1 MRKIV
6 LLMLTLMLTYVEV
19 YAQTTV
25 EPTPDYSSAFTTFA
39 GLVAI
44 IPFVVEGV
52 KRIFKSISPIVIQII
67 SWITGIAVTM
77 FGWAFHL
84 GFLNGLEWWQ
94 ALLYGLDVSLAANG
108 IFDTG
113 LIEWIVG
120 LFAKKKKNNKV

>member
-6 LLMLTLMLTYVEV
+6 LLMLTLMLTYVGV

-44 IPFVVEGV
+44 IPFVVEGM
-52 KRIFKSISPIVIQII
+52 KKIFKSISPIVIQII
-67 SWITGIAVTM
+67 SWVTGIAVTM

-94 ALLYGLDVSLAANG
+94 ALLYGLGVSLAANG

-113 LIEWIVG
+113 LIEWIVA
-120 LFAKKKKNNKV
+120 LFAKKK

>member
-1 MRKIV
+1 MKKFLIIV
-6 LLMLTLMLTYVEV
+6 CALILTVTGV
-19 YAQTTV
+19 YAQTVV
-25 EPTPDYSSAFTTFA
+25 ESGPDYSSAFTTFA

-44 IPFVVEGV
+44 IPFVVEGI
-52 KRIFKSISPIVIQII
+52 KKIFKSISPIVIQII
-67 SWITGIAVTM
+67 SWVTGIAVTM

-94 ALLYGLDVSLAANG
+94 ALLYGLGVSLAANG

-120 LFAKKKKNNKV
+120 LFAKKK

>member
-1 MRKIV
+1 MKKFLIIV
-6 LLMLTLMLTYVEV
+6 CALILTVTGA
-19 YAQTTV
+19 YAQAVV
-25 EPTPDYSSAFTTFA
+25 ESSGPDYSSAFTTFA

-44 IPFVVEGV
+44 IPFVVEGM
-52 KRIFKSISPIVIQII
+52 KKIFKSISPIVIQII
-67 SWITGIAVTM
+67 SWITGIVVTV

-94 ALLYGLDVSLAANG
+94 ALLYGLGVSLAANG

-120 LFAKKKKNNKV
+120 LFAKKK

>member
-1 MRKIV
+1 MRKFLIV
-6 LLMLTLMLTYVEV
+6 VCALVLAVCGV
-19 YAQTTV
+19 YAQTVV
-25 EPTPDYSSAFTTFA
+25 EPDPDYSSAFTTFA

-44 IPFVVEGV
+44 IPFIVEGM
-52 KRIFKSISPIVIQII
+52 KKIFKSINPVVIQIT
-67 SWITGIAVTM
+67 SWVTGIVITM

-94 ALLYGLDVSLAANG
+94 ALLYGLGVSLAANG

-120 LFAKKKKNNKV
+120 LFAKKK

>member
-1 MRKIV
+1 MRKIL
-6 LLMLTLMLTYVEV
+6 LLMFMSVLAFVGV
-19 YAQTTV
+19 YAQTVV
-25 EPTPDYSSAFTTFA
+25 ESAPDYSSAFTTFA

-44 IPFVVEGV
+44 IPFVVEGM
-52 KRIFKSISPIVIQII
+52 KKIFKSISPIVIQII
-67 SWITGIAVTM
+67 SWVTGIAVTM

-94 ALLYGLDVSLAANG
+94 ALLYGLGVSLAANG

-120 LFAKKKKNNKV
+120 LFAKKK

>member
-6 LLMLTLMLTYVEV
+6 LLMLTLMLTYVGV

-39 GLVAI
+39 GLVTI

-67 SWITGIAVTM
+67 SWVTGIAVTM

-84 GFLNGLEWWQ
+84 GFLNGLEWCRSICEEE
-94 ALLYGLDVSLAANG
+94 V
-108 IFDTG
+108 
-113 LIEWIVG
+113 
-120 LFAKKKKNNKV
+120 K